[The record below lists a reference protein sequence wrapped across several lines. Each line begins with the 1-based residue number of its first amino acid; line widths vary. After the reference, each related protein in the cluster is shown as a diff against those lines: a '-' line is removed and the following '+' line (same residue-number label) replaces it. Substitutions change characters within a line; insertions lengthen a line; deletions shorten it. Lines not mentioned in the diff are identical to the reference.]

1 MRRFRK
7 TALALHIIITISFI
21 VACNNMDDS
30 VARLKQKIDKAE
42 MVEYIDSVHLTTV
55 KMLYPDFFSVK
66 KENGQ
71 RAEFYYSDQDVKELV
86 LSFHAIPP
94 RIFENTEKALKIIS
108 DSLDICIKK
117 RSDYFILK
125 SEESDPSSFVLLTK
139 YYRTKFG
146 GWICVSILYE
156 KKYEKAVTRLTK
168 QVMKWKPLSDKLFP
182 DMPD

>member
-1 MRRFRK
+1 MFK
-7 TALALHIIITISFI
+7 KKVFVLLVLLLSFI
-21 VACNNMDDS
+21 VIACNNSNDP
-30 VARLKQKIDKAE
+30 VERLKQKIDKAE

-108 DSLDICIKK
+108 GSLDICIKK

-168 QVMKWKPLSDKLFP
+168 QVMKWKPLSDKLIP